1 MDISFNRYSS
11 STLFSG
17 RYHPD
22 SQVKESH
29 ESNKTVVKPVR

>member
-17 RYHPD
+17 RHHLD
-22 SQVKESH
+22 SQVKESN
-29 ESNKTVVKPVR
+29 ESNNTVVKPVR